1 MIRSFT
7 HEDKDYIINSHYEL
21 YNKEYNYD
29 LSFRNFIEGKVED
42 IIKKTYDNE
51 NTWILEIERAKR
63 GSISIRNVSDKVA
76 QLGLFLVE
84 PATRGTGYGT
94 QLVENAIAFCKEKGY
109 QTVILWTNSDHTSAR
124 NIYKKQGFQ
133 LKQTKIKTLSNK
145 ELSEEKW
152 ELSV

>member
-29 LSFRNFIEGKVED
+29 LSFRDIIEEKVED
-42 IIKKTYDNE
+42 IIKKSYDNE

-84 PATRGTGYGT
+84 PVTRGTGYGT
-94 QLVENAIAFCKEKGY
+94 QLGETAISFCRSEE
-109 QTVILWTNSDHTSAR
+109 HTS
-124 NIYKKQGFQ
+124 
-133 LKQTKIKTLSNK
+133 
-145 ELSEEKW
+145 ELQSR
-152 ELSV
+152 